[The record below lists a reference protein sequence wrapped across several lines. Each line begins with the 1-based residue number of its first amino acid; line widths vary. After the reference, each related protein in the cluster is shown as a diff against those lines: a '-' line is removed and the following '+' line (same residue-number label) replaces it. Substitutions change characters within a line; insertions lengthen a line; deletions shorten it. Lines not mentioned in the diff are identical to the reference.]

1 MPTVAYIANQFPSP
15 VEPYIVEEIRELQK
29 RGVEVVMCS
38 GRRAEIMALSP
49 DLLGLAAD
57 TVCLQPLR
65 SWLLLRAGWLCL
77 LKFSLLT
84 DLLQRMFLRGT
95 EPPLRRVRALLHTGI
110 GAYYALVLKGR
121 GVEHIHAHHGY
132 FASWVAMVAA
142 RLLRIDFSMTLHGS
156 DLLLHGAYLDTKLAH
171 CSFCFTVSEYNRRYI
186 LDHYPMIDPGKIIL
200 QRIGVDPLRGVAPLI
215 HRRASGGCLV
225 LLAVGRLHRVK
236 DHAFLVQACALLKA
250 NGVSFLCLIVGDGP
264 ERKSLEQLIIDFGLP
279 SEVKL
284 LGYVPRERLDSY
296 YAISDLVV
304 LTSRSEGI
312 PLVLMEAMAHG
323 KTVLAPAITGI
334 PELVLHGETGFL
346 YRPGS
351 LEDFVAQVEFIR
363 GADARL
369 QRLQHTA
376 RQYVLAYF
384 NRNKN
389 LELFGDLFLEKIAA
403 HLEGACREN
412 LVLQQI

>member
-1 MPTVAYIANQFPSP
+1 M
-15 VEPYIVEEIRELQK
+15 
-29 RGVEVVMCS
+29 
-38 GRRAEIMALSP
+38 
-49 DLLGLAAD
+49 
-57 TVCLQPLR
+57 
-65 SWLLLRAGWLCL
+65 
-77 LKFSLLT
+77 
-84 DLLQRMFLRGT
+84 
-95 EPPLRRVRALLHTGI
+95 
-110 GAYYALVLKGR
+110 
-121 GVEHIHAHHGY
+121 
-132 FASWVAMVAA
+132 
-142 RLLRIDFSMTLHGS
+142 
-156 DLLLHGAYLDTKLAH
+156 
-171 CSFCFTVSEYNRRYI
+171 
-186 LDHYPMIDPGKIIL
+186 
-200 QRIGVDPLRGVAPLI
+200 
-215 HRRASGGCLV
+215 
-225 LLAVGRLHRVK
+225 
-236 DHAFLVQACALLKA
+236 QACALLKA

>member
-1 MPTVAYIANQFPSP
+1 M
-15 VEPYIVEEIRELQK
+15 
-29 RGVEVVMCS
+29 
-38 GRRAEIMALSP
+38 
-49 DLLGLAAD
+49 
-57 TVCLQPLR
+57 
-65 SWLLLRAGWLCL
+65 
-77 LKFSLLT
+77 
-84 DLLQRMFLRGT
+84 
-95 EPPLRRVRALLHTGI
+95 
-110 GAYYALVLKGR
+110 
-121 GVEHIHAHHGY
+121 
-132 FASWVAMVAA
+132 
-142 RLLRIDFSMTLHGS
+142 
-156 DLLLHGAYLDTKLAH
+156 
-171 CSFCFTVSEYNRRYI
+171 
-186 LDHYPMIDPGKIIL
+186 
-200 QRIGVDPLRGVAPLI
+200 
-215 HRRASGGCLV
+215 
-225 LLAVGRLHRVK
+225 HRVK

-334 PELVLHGETGFL
+334 PELVLHRETGFL
-346 YRPGS
+346 YRSGS
-351 LEDFVAQVEFIR
+351 LEDFVRPSRIHSKR
-363 GADARL
+363 GCSPSTSST
-369 QRLQHTA
+369 H

-389 LELFGDLFLEKIAA
+389 LEHFGDLFLEKIAA